1 MIDWLVMFIEVIE
14 TEDLL
19 SSDDLIW
26 KTKEKAQQS
35 INIRKVDIEQEHYP
49 SSWVK
54 QSTSS
59 EKTERERENKE
70 TR

>member
-1 MIDWLVMFIEVIE
+1 M
-14 TEDLL
+14 
-19 SSDDLIW
+19 

-35 INIRKVDIEQEHYP
+35 IDIRKVGIEQEHYL
-49 SSWVK
+49 SSRVK